1 MEICD
6 RYDVSKMADKAV
18 KICFF
23 GNKVIRIIKITSSK
37 MNILKIKQ
45 KLYFHEAD
53 TWIPELSVELFS
65 LPEYFRK
72 CCRFHEKFHHIWP

>member
-23 GNKVIRIIKITSSK
+23 GNKVIRIIKITLSK
-37 MNILKIKQ
+37 MNI
-45 KLYFHEAD
+45 F
-53 TWIPELSVELFS
+53 
-65 LPEYFRK
+65 
-72 CCRFHEKFHHIWP
+72 